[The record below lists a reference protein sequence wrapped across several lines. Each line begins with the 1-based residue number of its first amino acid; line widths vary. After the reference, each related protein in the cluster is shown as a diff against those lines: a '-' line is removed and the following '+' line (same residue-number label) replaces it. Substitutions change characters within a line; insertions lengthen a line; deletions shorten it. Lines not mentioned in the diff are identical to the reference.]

1 MKFRISFH
9 PTFRQRDRKELL
21 AKLDRWNGKHSRV
34 NGSFVGVNSRI
45 VSQKGHC
52 ATMAALRPLNG
63 HRELMAIARIT
74 IGQTSVISNTS
85 CYSCY
90 SVLVLLFSVVFVRK
104 SKSIVARPC
113 YTDTLLVLLCATLI
127 DKLYS
132 VPSTEYSVPQS
143 NTFQL
148 CGRVLRNSLQFNVS
162 HEVEWSG
169 TKAAL

>member
-1 MKFRISFH
+1 M
-9 PTFRQRDRKELL
+9 
-21 AKLDRWNGKHSRV
+21 AKLDRCNGKHSRV
-34 NGSFVGVNSRI
+34 NGSFVGVNSQI

-74 IGQTSVISNTS
+74 IGRTSVISNTS

-127 DKLYS
+127 DKLHSVLCTLIDKLYS
-132 VPSTEYSVPQS
+132 VPSTENSVPQS